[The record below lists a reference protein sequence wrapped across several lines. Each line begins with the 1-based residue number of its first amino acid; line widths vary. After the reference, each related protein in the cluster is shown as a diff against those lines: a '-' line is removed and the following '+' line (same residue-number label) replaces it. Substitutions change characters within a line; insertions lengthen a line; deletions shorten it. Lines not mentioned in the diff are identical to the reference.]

1 MDWIVVLLVL
11 VVLALLG
18 HPHHGVHLL
27 AAVAQQ
33 ALDVAHELVDVA
45 LARGLDQDVLVVVVA
60 ETPRHLLVVHLGL
73 VLAVAPPPGHLD
85 KVD

>member
-1 MDWIVVLLVL
+1 MPSVSKEEKILFDMMVGLLVL
-11 VVLALLG
+11 VVFALLD
-18 HPHHGVHLL
+18 HPHHAVHLL

-60 ETPRHLLVVHLGL
+60 ET
-73 VLAVAPPPGHLD
+73 A
-85 KVD
+85 